1 MARWSNAT
9 LVALG
14 GFDKNV
20 VIDELLYGED
30 NYYDIN
36 FAQDTE
42 RTVLQVSGAIVTIT
56 GGDTTPFSAG
66 TYVTFGNSALIYEI
80 ASVGSNTITLTT
92 APNPVP
98 FNAEA
103 IQIPID
109 LTSATFQFRLLRH
122 TATISDNTTSQAI
135 NARSAAGGGGAVIGN
150 IVTYEGATELNLDAN
165 VITTTPGLN
174 LTLGQIRVLLN
185 GNQLVTGEPPVID
198 TFQPPLY
205 LGYLG
210 VTFPPPDIVTPSQKK
225 KQRMAFIVRTDGI
238 IN

>member
-20 VIDELLYGED
+20 VIDELLFGED

-42 RTVLQVSGAIVTIT
+42 RTVLQVNGAIVTIT

-66 TYVTFGNSALIYEI
+66 TYVTFGNSSLIYEI

-92 APNPVP
+92 IPNPVP

-150 IVTYEGATELNLDAN
+150 IVPYEGATELNLDAN

-185 GNQLVTGEPPVID
+185 GNQLVTGEPPIID
-198 TFQPPLY
+198 TYQPPLY

-225 KQRMAFIVRTDGI
+225 KQRMAFIVRSDGI